1 MWRPEV
7 NEWRES
13 RDRGSDFTRIC
24 KPSMFPEPTVPS
36 GNKSPQQHATKV
48 LGQQFMKRAFFLV
61 LGILVS
67 FGCLAWSLRGTDTE
81 SLKAGFANANY
92 WTLPIMLALLFAFYW
107 LKTWR
112 WQLLLAPVAPLTIRQ
127 LFSPMLIGFA
137 ANNLL
142 PAHLGEFIRVFFV
155 RQKHG
160 VAASTVLS
168 TVVLERIFDVLAILT
183 LFGIGLAF
191 TDDLPDHYRNGA
203 MLLGAAAGSVVIA
216 VAIYL
221 IWTEH
226 FIDFVGWG
234 LSMCPFL
241 PAKLS
246 SALVGMLRQGGE
258 GLLALKSGKVVALVV
273 VTSLLQWLLNG
284 LIAYVALR
292 AFHIDVTP
300 ATGLIVTGVTA
311 FGVTIPSTP
320 GYFGVIQMCF
330 DVSMNAQQLK
340 PDPSLV
346 FGSSVYYHI
355 SMYIPVTILGLFFLQ
370 QSGLCLQDMQ
380 KVAGTKSED
389 PLVTE

>member
-1 MWRPEV
+1 
-7 NEWRES
+7 
-13 RDRGSDFTRIC
+13 
-24 KPSMFPEPTVPS
+24 
-36 GNKSPQQHATKV
+36 
-48 LGQQFMKRAFFLV
+48 MKRTFFLM
-61 LGILVS
+61 LGIVVS
-67 FGCLAWSLRGTDTE
+67 VGCFAWSLRGTDTE
-81 SLKAGFANANY
+81 SLKVGFANANY
-92 WTLPIMLALLFAFYW
+92 WTLPIMLALLYGFYW

-112 WQLLLAPVAPLTIRQ
+112 WQMLLAPVAPLTIKQ

-160 VAASTVLS
+160 VPASTVLS
-168 TVVLERIFDVLAILT
+168 TVVLERIFDVLSILT

-191 TDDLPDHYRNGA
+191 TDDLPDHYRRGA
-203 MLLGAAAGSVVIA
+203 ILLGAAASGVVLA
-216 VAIYL
+216 VVIYL
-221 IWTEH
+221 IWTEQ
-226 FIDFVGWG
+226 FISLVGWI
-234 LSMCPFL
+234 LSWCPFL

-246 SALVGMLRQGGE
+246 TGLVGMLRKGGE
-258 GLLALKSGKVVALVV
+258 GLMALKSGKVVALVV

-284 LIAYVALR
+284 LITYVALR

-330 DVSMNAQQLK
+330 EVSMNAQQLK

-346 FGSSVYYHI
+346 FGSSVYYHM
-355 SMYIPVTILGLFFLQ
+355 SMYIPVTMLGLYFLQ
-370 QSGLCLQDMQ
+370 QSGLSLKDMQ
-380 KVAGTKSED
+380 KAAEKPTEAPIVAAPDYTSRGPE
-389 PLVTE
+389 

>member
-1 MWRPEV
+1 
-7 NEWRES
+7 
-13 RDRGSDFTRIC
+13 
-24 KPSMFPEPTVPS
+24 
-36 GNKSPQQHATKV
+36 
-48 LGQQFMKRAFFLV
+48 MKRAFFLV
-61 LGILVS
+61 LGIVIS
-67 FGCLAWSLRGTDTE
+67 VGCFAWSLRGTDTE
-81 SLKAGFANANY
+81 SLKTGFTNANY
-92 WTLPIMLALLFAFYW
+92 WTLPIMLGLLLAFYW

-112 WQLLLAPVAPLTIRQ
+112 WQLLLAPVAPLTIKQ

-155 RQKHG
+155 RKKHG
-160 VAASTVLS
+160 VPASTVLS

-191 TDDLPDHYRNGA
+191 TDDLPDHYRKGA
-203 MLLGAAAGSVVIA
+203 MALGAAASGIVIA
-216 VAIYL
+216 VVIYL

-226 FIDFVGWG
+226 FIG
-234 LSMCPFL
+234 LVSRILSWCPFL

-246 SALVGMLRQGGE
+246 TGIAGMLRAGGD
-258 GLLALKSGKVVALVV
+258 GLMALKSGRVVALVV
-273 VTSLLQWLLNG
+273 FTSLLQWLLNG

-330 DVSMNAQQLK
+330 EVSMNAQKLK

-346 FGSSVYYHI
+346 FGSSVYYHM
-355 SMYIPVTILGLFFLQ
+355 SMYIPVTILGLYFLQ
-370 QSGLCLQDMQ
+370 QSGLSLKDML
-380 KVAGTKSED
+380 KAAEKPLDESTVKSAEEFRTG
-389 PLVTE
+389 PRP

>member
-1 MWRPEV
+1 
-7 NEWRES
+7 
-13 RDRGSDFTRIC
+13 
-24 KPSMFPEPTVPS
+24 
-36 GNKSPQQHATKV
+36 
-48 LGQQFMKRAFFLV
+48 MKRAFFLM
-61 LGILVS
+61 LGIVVS
-67 FGCLAWSLRGTDTE
+67 IGCFAWSLRGTDTE

-92 WTLPIMLALLFAFYW
+92 WTLPIMLALLFGFYW

-160 VAASTVLS
+160 VPASTVLS
-168 TVVLERIFDVLAILT
+168 TVILERIFDVLSILT

-191 TDDLPDHYRNGA
+191 TDDLPDHYRHYA
-203 MLLGAAAGSVVIA
+203 MLLGAAASGVVFAVVI
-216 VAIYL
+216 YL
-221 IWTEH
+221 VWTEH
-226 FIDFVGWG
+226 FIGMVGWV
-234 LSMCPFL
+234 LSLCPFL

-246 SALVGMLRQGGE
+246 TGLVGMLRKGGD
-258 GLLALKSGKVVALVV
+258 GLMALKSGKVVALVV

-284 LIAYVALR
+284 LIAYVALW

-330 DVSMNAQQLK
+330 EVSMRAQQLK
-340 PDPSLV
+340 PDPSFV
-346 FGSSVYYHI
+346 FGSSVYYHM
-355 SMYIPVTILGLFFLQ
+355 SMYIPVTILGLYFLQ
-370 QSGLCLQDMQ
+370 QSGLSLKDLQ
-380 KVAGTKSED
+380 KASEKPSEA
-389 PLVTE
+389 PLVTVPE